1 MQLKLSQEAA
11 ALKDLVMPVLSCINS
26 SVEKLADFSQ
36 SEVQQAQAAQ
46 KFDGVTSMLGQLQSG
61 IQNVHKRV
69 LDVES
74 MQSDT
79 KAFAIGTRDAFE
91 ASLQSID
98 QSITYVLEDCRA
110 EKAPVLQELDLL
122 SAQQAKLSQRLG
134 VLLEIISHKC
144 SQDANP
150 SCELQTVFEELA
162 KLSVSMNTVLE
173 QQEKLLE
180 SPKPDVA
187 MDDSADEAKV
197 SPELGLLFLHE
208 QALTTINSNLGKI
221 FDLLSDRR
229 ADVQELRIKQKP
241 SGQQIKPDQGSEE
254 TTATTVHDLDASLRD
269 MLQKMADAVE
279 AQKPAMEDMKSL
291 KFKVEQLGLLC
302 SSISASVDMIR
313 EPGAGPDSTSSSQDV
328 DHEANPSCELQ
339 TVFEELAK
347 LSVSMNTV
355 LEQQEKLFESPKP
368 DVAMDDSAD
377 EAKVSPELGLLF
389 LHEQALTTINSNLG
403 KIFDLLSDRRA
414 DVQELRIKQKPSG
427 QQIKPDQGSEET
439 TATTVHDLDASLR
452 DMLQKMADTVEAQ
465 KPAME
470 DMKSLKFKVEQ
481 LGLLCSSISTS
492 VDMIREPGAGPDSTS
507 SSQDVGHQANP
518 CLDKLDALLEEHSK
532 QSMSMSTVQE
542 SLLSSQQQAWSELQD
557 ISHSLCDR
565 LDQHKPE
572 AVEIRRVK
580 HRVEQLGQLFC
591 QQLALSKTTNDLLQ
605 GNASK
610 GAGFWEDEAL
620 SSWKKLFPS
629 TNQQS
634 CEASCGC
641 RSSAC
646 WVIRHS

>member
-46 KFDGVTSMLGQLQSG
+46 KFDGVTSMLEQLQSG
-61 IQNVHKRV
+61 IQNVCKRV

-134 VLLEIISHKC
+134 VLLEMLSLKC

-187 MDDSADEAKV
+187 MDDSAEEAKV
-197 SPELGLLFLHE
+197 SPELGLLLMHE
-208 QALTTINSNLGKI
+208 QALATIKSNLGNVL
-221 FDLLSDRR
+221 DLLSDRR

-241 SGQQIKPDQGSEE
+241 SGQQIKPDQGWEE

-269 MLQKMADAVE
+269 MLQKMADA
-279 AQKPAMEDMKSL
+279 
-291 KFKVEQLGLLC
+291 
-302 SSISASVDMIR
+302 
-313 EPGAGPDSTSSSQDV
+313 
-328 DHEANPSCELQ
+328 
-339 TVFEELAK
+339 
-347 LSVSMNTV
+347 
-355 LEQQEKLFESPKP
+355 
-368 DVAMDDSAD
+368 
-377 EAKVSPELGLLF
+377 
-389 LHEQALTTINSNLG
+389 
-403 KIFDLLSDRRA
+403 
-414 DVQELRIKQKPSG
+414 
-427 QQIKPDQGSEET
+427 
-439 TATTVHDLDASLR
+439 
-452 DMLQKMADTVEAQ
+452 VEAQ

-532 QSMSMSTVQE
+532 LSMSMSTVQE

-557 ISHSLCDR
+557 MSHSLCDR

-605 GNASK
+605 GNESND
-610 GAGFWEDEAL
+610 AGFWEDEAL

-629 TNQQS
+629 TN
-634 CEASCGC
+634 
-641 RSSAC
+641 
-646 WVIRHS
+646 